1 MRFGTAWEEAQANE
15 AAAEFAVR
23 EGNAAAQPGPSV
35 EQIPVGTPSST
46 NLGEKIVNIV
56 GGVVDIFG
64 RQIRPPV
71 AVVQKQPESISPW
84 VYLAIP
90 VVLVG
95 AVLLMRRPRSVA
107 GYRRRSRRSRR

>member
-1 MRFGTAWEEAQANE
+1 MVTVEDAW
-15 AAAEFAVR
+15 
-23 EGNAAAQPGPSV
+23 AQPGPPV
-35 EQIPVGTPSST
+35 ERVPVGTPSSM
-46 NLGEKIVNIV
+46 NWGEKIVNIV

-107 GYRRRSRRSRR
+107 GYRKRRSRRSRR